1 MAITHL
7 SAAGLYADPED
18 ATSERYW
25 SGWTKLT
32 GVFVAVLATLWVV
45 ACGSQSNNSGSKA
58 SVASSGSTASVV
70 RYEGTWVQTAQGAQ
84 QQDQMPRILVKKVG
98 DKYAFTDP
106 AGSPSKLIGL
116 TSAPD
121 STGHFTIFAIELSE
135 NTLATPEGA
144 GLTLVHSG
152 KTILITVTGDTMTWT
167 MGGEK
172 FTFSRSA

>member
-1 MAITHL
+1 MTMACL
-7 SAAGLYADPED
+7 SASGLSGDRKD

-25 SGWTKLT
+25 PSFTRLAGML
-32 GVFVAVLATLWVV
+32 VAVLAMLWVA
-45 ACGSQSNNSGSKA
+45 ACGSQSNNSGSK
-58 SVASSGSTASVV
+58 VAVPSSGSTASVV
-70 RYEGTWVQTAQGAQ
+70 RYEGTWVQKAQGAQ

-106 AGSPSKLIGL
+106 AGSASKLIGL
-116 TSAPD
+116 TSALD
-121 STGHFTIFAIELSE
+121 STGHFTLFAIELSE
-135 NTLATPEGA
+135 NTLATPKGA

-167 MGGEK
+167 MEGSQ